1 MKKLFALLVLLVV
14 WSSTS
19 SAGGPISFGVQATG
33 AALNMPA
40 PFTDIYSGGFG
51 GGAHLDINLPVL
63 FAFRLQGDYVTF
75 APDDAKYKAFLSTLA
90 GVPANFTLEGGRMNI
105 LSGQVNT
112 KLSPLPLPFIS
123 PYLTAGVGVT
133 TLSVSELKVNGQ
145 TVPGSSYAGDT
156 NFSANLGAGI
166 DLNLIALSLYLEA
179 RYTWIFTSGATS
191 TYIPVSLG
199 VTF

>member
-1 MKKLFALLVLLVV
+1 MKKLFMVIALVALC
-14 WSSTS
+14 SSTMN
-19 SAGGPISFGVQATG
+19 AAGPISFGVQATG

-63 FAFRLQGDYVTF
+63 FAFRIQGDYVTF
-75 APDDAKYKAFLSTLA
+75 APDDAKYKAFLSGLA

-105 LSGQVNT
+105 LSAQINT
-112 KLSPLPLPFIS
+112 KLSPLPLPIIS
-123 PYLTAGVGVT
+123 PYLTAGVGLT
-133 TLSVSELKVNGQ
+133 TLSVSDLKVNGQ
-145 TVPGSSYAGDT
+145 TVPGSSYSGET
-156 NFSANLGAGI
+156 NFSGNLGAGI

-179 RYTWIFTSGATS
+179 RYTWIFSSGATS

-199 VTF
+199 ITF